1 MRGAREVSDVDP
13 APAPSTG
20 VTLDLDRALA
30 TLPEDMRTCI
40 VLSYH
45 EGMTHKE
52 IADVMEIP
60 LGTTKSHITRGTKRL
75 REILSA
81 YRDESNANA
90 KQS

>member
-1 MRGAREVSDVDP
+1 
-13 APAPSTG
+13 
-20 VTLDLDRALA
+20 
-30 TLPEDMRTCI
+30 
-40 VLSYH
+40 
-45 EGMTHKE
+45 MTHKE

-60 LGTTKSHITRGTKRL
+60 LGTTKSHITPGTKRL